1 MQNKHRSLICVK
13 RCRCPQSN
21 AAKCDHGLLAMTPP
35 PLIEDAG
42 SVSSQIR
49 YPSPARPAPQTA
61 PDHGFS
67 QESPRKQR
75 VCCERVRCEERWQ
88 KRASTVDPP
97 PRSPLCAAPSPPTK
111 AAARGGGEP
120 GAGVGQSRAAPY
132 DARVITYMHGPFAA
146 PAARR
151 TREVRGDAAR
161 QVATQTASHAS
172 APEPSKPTA
181 NPNPNETRILIR
193 GFTRPH
199 TSWRAQRV
207 QGHNGAW
214 LGAKPPAPSKAKSP
228 RTSCRGGRSGG

>member
-1 MQNKHRSLICVK
+1 MRSWPVGH
-13 RCRCPQSN
+13 
-21 AAKCDHGLLAMTPP
+21 DPP
-35 PLIEDAG
+35 PIIIKDAG

-75 VCCERVRCEERWQ
+75 VCCGRVRCEDSWQ
-88 KRASTVDPP
+88 KRASTVDLLWTPSAQS
-97 PRSPLCAAPSPPTK
+97 RFSSPPDQNPLPG
-111 AAARGGGEP
+111 AEP

-132 DARVITYMHGPFAA
+132 DARVITYVHGPFAA

-181 NPNPNETRILIR
+181 NPNPNQNTKTRFHETAHLLARATRAGAQWGMAWRQTSSSIQGEVPANIVPRRAIR
-193 GFTRPH
+193 GLNNYNIQEGT
-199 TSWRAQRV
+199 
-207 QGHNGAW
+207 
-214 LGAKPPAPSKAKSP
+214 L
-228 RTSCRGGRSGG
+228 

>member
-35 PLIEDAG
+35 PLIKDAG

-67 QESPRKQR
+67 QELPRKPAG
-75 VCCERVRCEERWQ
+75 VL
-88 KRASTVDPP
+88 RASAVRGKVAKAGKHCGPP

-132 DARVITYMHGPFAA
+132 DARVITYVHGPFAA

-181 NPNPNETRILIR
+181 NPNPNQNTKTRFHETAHLLARA
-193 GFTRPH
+193 TR
-199 TSWRAQRV
+199 AGAM
-207 QGHNGAW
+207 GHG
-214 LGAKPPAPSKAKSP
+214 LAPNLQLHPRRSP
-228 RTSCRGGRSGG
+228 RTPCRGGRSGG

>member
-35 PLIEDAG
+35 PLIKDAG

-67 QESPRKQR
+67 QESPRKPAG
-75 VCCERVRCEERWQ
+75 VL
-88 KRASTVDPP
+88 RASAVRGKVAKAGKHCGPP

-132 DARVITYMHGPFAA
+132 DARVITYVHGPFAA

>member
-1 MQNKHRSLICVK
+1 ML
-13 RCRCPQSN
+13 
-21 AAKCDHGLLAMTPP
+21 
-35 PLIEDAG
+35 
-42 SVSSQIR
+42 
-49 YPSPARPAPQTA
+49 
-61 PDHGFS
+61 
-67 QESPRKQR
+67 
-75 VCCERVRCEERWQ
+75 
-88 KRASTVDPP
+88 RASAVRGKVAKAGKHCGPP

-132 DARVITYMHGPFAA
+132 DARVITYVHGPFAA